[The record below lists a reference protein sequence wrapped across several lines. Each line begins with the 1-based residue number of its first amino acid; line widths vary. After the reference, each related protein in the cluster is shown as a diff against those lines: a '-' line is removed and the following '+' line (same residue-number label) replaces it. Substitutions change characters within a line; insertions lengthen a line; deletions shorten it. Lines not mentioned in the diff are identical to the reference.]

1 MSDAPYECIYSNTEV
16 PVAFGSQ
23 YSVLVASNP
32 NTWLEFDSMRL
43 EMPREKVIYDGL
55 RDLLLFEEK
64 HMPAAIVYVEF
75 EVVNV
80 QFITSRCE
88 VLIVI

>member
-1 MSDAPYECIYSNTEV
+1 
-16 PVAFGSQ
+16 
-23 YSVLVASNP
+23 
-32 NTWLEFDSMRL
+32 
-43 EMPREKVIYDGL
+43 MPREKVIYDGL

-80 QFITSRCE
+80 
-88 VLIVI
+88 

>member
-1 MSDAPYECIYSNTEV
+1 
-16 PVAFGSQ
+16 
-23 YSVLVASNP
+23 
-32 NTWLEFDSMRL
+32 MRL